1 MKKLKIFLGGTCSN
15 STWREELLNKF
26 DLVQLRNEYN
36 TLLKEKNPI
45 VKEWTKERQIIEDYH
60 RETDDICLYV
70 ITPEMKGFYS
80 FVEVVDDSN
89 KRPEKT
95 ILCVLEKAN
104 GKTYE
109 EHIKKCVIKTMQ
121 LVKDNGVKVFDNLN
135 DLSNYLNE
143 YNK

>member
-15 STWREELLNKF
+15 STWREELLNK
-26 DLVQLRNEYN
+26 LNQ
-36 TLLKEKNPI
+36 EKIDAFNPI

-135 DLSNYLNE
+135 DLSTYLNE

>member
-15 STWREELLNKF
+15 STWREELLNK
-26 DLVQLRNEYN
+26 LNQ
-36 TLLKEKNPI
+36 EKIDAFNPI

-60 RETDDICLYV
+60 RVTDDICLYV

-135 DLSNYLNE
+135 DLSTYLNE

>member
-15 STWREELLNKF
+15 STWREELLNK
-26 DLVQLRNEYN
+26 LNQ
-36 TLLKEKNPI
+36 EKIDAFNPI

-80 FVEVVDDSN
+80 FVEVVDYSN

-135 DLSNYLNE
+135 DLSTYLNE

>member
-15 STWREELLNKF
+15 STWREELLNK
-26 DLVQLRNEYN
+26 LNQ
-36 TLLKEKNPI
+36 EKIDAFNPI

>member
-15 STWREELLNKF
+15 SKWREELLNK
-26 DLVQLRNEYN
+26 LNQ
-36 TLLKEKNPI
+36 EKIDAFNPI

-135 DLSNYLNE
+135 DLSTYLNE

>member
-15 STWREELLNKF
+15 STWREELLNK
-26 DLVQLRNEYN
+26 LNQ
-36 TLLKEKNPI
+36 EKIDAFNPI

-60 RETDDICLYV
+60 RKTDDICLYV

-135 DLSNYLNE
+135 DLSTYLNE

>member
-15 STWREELLNKF
+15 STWREELLNK
-26 DLVQLRNEYN
+26 LNQ
-36 TLLKEKNPI
+36 EKIDAYNPI

-135 DLSNYLNE
+135 ELSTYLNE